1 MNFTGYD
8 IIFLIIFLIL
18 ISVFLYINRKNLKRD
33 GWLFLYRTKWGMK
46 KIDHIGKK
54 YKKTLKV
61 LSYVSIT
68 CGYFLMGFMLYL
80 FGKMVYLYVA
90 YPAVVRAIKVP
101 PITPLIPYLPQI
113 FKLDFMPPFYFTYWI
128 LIIALIA
135 ITHEF
140 AHGIFMRRY
149 GVKIKSTGFGF
160 FPFFL
165 PVFLAA
171 FVEQDEKSMKKSS
184 NFNQM
189 AILSAGT
196 FANILTAILFFGI
209 MCLFF
214 ISSFAPAGA
223 QFNTYSYSAV
233 AISSIISINNQELN
247 NPTYSQLLDLSN
259 EEGYNKIKN
268 KNNQT
273 YLISKDNLKEQK
285 ENSDYLMLYDDAP
298 AINAELKGAIIS
310 INEIK
315 INGWEEL
322 GEQILKYSPGEKI
335 IVTTIVDKEIKDYEI
350 TLGKNEDN
358 SEEPYLGIGYAQQK
372 RTGALGKLVETLSSF
387 KKQHIY
393 YKPKFDAAE
402 FIYDLL
408 WWIAMISLSVALVN
422 MLPMGIFDGGR
433 FFYLTILSI
442 TKSEKKAEKW
452 FKISTNFLL
461 LMLAILMIFWVISW
475 IV

>member
-1 MNFTGYD
+1 
-8 IIFLIIFLIL
+8 
-18 ISVFLYINRKNLKRD
+18 
-33 GWLFLYRTKWGMK
+33 MK
-46 KIDHIGKK
+46 KIDRIGKK
-54 YKKTLKV
+54 YKKTLKF

-80 FGKMVYLYVA
+80 FGKMVYLYIA
-90 YPAVVRAIKVP
+90 YPAVVKAIKVP
-101 PITPLIPYLPQI
+101 PITPLIPYLPQM

-165 PVFLAA
+165 PIFLAA

-233 AISSIISINNQELN
+233 AISSIISINNYELN
-247 NPTYSQLLDLSN
+247 NPTYSQLLDLSK
-259 EEGYNKIKN
+259 EDGYNKIKN
-268 KNNQT
+268 NNNQT
-273 YLISKDNLKEQK
+273 YLITKEELKGQKDE
-285 ENSDYLMLYDDAP
+285 SDYLVMYDDAP

-310 INEIK
+310 INSVK

-322 GEQILKYSPGEKI
+322 GEQILRYSPGDKI
-335 IVTTIVDKEIKDYEI
+335 TITTIVNKEIQDYEI
-350 TLGKNEDN
+350 ILEENEN
-358 SEEPYLGIGYAQQK
+358 IPEEPYLGIGYAEQK
-372 RTGALGKLVETLSSF
+372 RTGVLGKLVQSLSSF

-393 YKPKFDAAE
+393 YEPKFGAAE

-433 FFYLTILSI
+433 FFYLTILSL
-442 TKSEKKAEKW
+442 TKSEKKAERW

-461 LMLAILMIFWVISW
+461 FLLVVLMVFWVISW
-475 IV
+475 II